1 MMFSLPADPLELC
14 NLLDDEMQLEAA
26 VDSGIQTIYVV
37 EDTEDEENT
46 RAFVSKLAAR
56 FYIFGLLTDMDVVK
70 DDYVDQLRDSL
81 DNDIGIEFPSFSEW
95 VYQIIDGENSST
107 SIEDYDILIREIPLK
122 RMQEKDA

>member
-1 MMFSLPADPLELC
+1 MMFSLPADPIEFC

-26 VDSGIQTIYVV
+26 VDSDIQTIYVV
-37 EDTEDEENT
+37 EDTENEKT
-46 RAFVSKLAAR
+46 ARAFVSKLAAR
-56 FYIFGLLTDMDVVK
+56 FYIFDLLADMDVVK

-81 DNDIGIEFPSFSEW
+81 DHNISMEFPSFSEW
-95 VYQIIDGENSST
+95 VYQIIDGEDSST

>member
-122 RMQEKDA
+122 RMQ